1 MTATIRIA
9 TETLEDVL
17 IVPPQAVFSFNG
29 TDVVYV
35 VGRGTPERRVIKIE
49 RRNAD
54 RVALRTGLTP
64 GERVALQDPT
74 LEARR

>member
-1 MTATIRIA
+1 
-9 TETLEDVL
+9 
-17 IVPPQAVFSFNG
+17 
-29 TDVVYV
+29 VYV
-35 VGRGTPERRVIKIE
+35 VGRGSPERRVIKVE

-54 RVALRTGLTP
+54 RVALRSGLTP